1 MDLLLLVAKY
11 GVITAAFLVVASS
24 ASKELS
30 LLFARIR
37 KQSKFVQL
45 CVFAFIMTAVV
56 YGGSKPSTNSVT
68 TSTEPLNSFNSNVS
82 STHSATTSTHTLPQW
97 YIEHGYPSTDTD
109 GDGIPDVWERWTH
122 TKPASNDALVD
133 YDGDG
138 VDNIT
143 EFMYV
148 CDPIR
153 KDTDGDGLDD
163 NMEIDG
169 MLAGIVGLNPVVR
182 ATFDIPEPD
191 LDGDGITDLWDEVA
205 YLNGYTLFSDDNDNG
220 FDDVYANNMP
230 AASQNNF
237 DVAVT
242 ITTTRTALLSSEFG
256 NMLIAPC
263 TNKVIKLR
271 LSDSEEEG
279 SVSLS
284 AVPDDVSISGL
295 WKARMDI
302 AFLPRMGQATEKN
315 RIKVRDGFYV
325 DFENMTDD
333 YVGYI
338 YPVNRRSINSNSNGK
353 VLVCYVPKFLKLYSN
368 SESICLLH
376 GPNHDIT
383 LDVCEE
389 LLPVS
394 VSIGDITYEM
404 TEPTIDLTNIF
415 STTTLMCE
423 ALTIRVFKDD
433 EQYQEVGIEQNFYLH
448 LNQLCYPSTTNITG
462 VAEYRSLNYLDS
474 ASHEPRIE
482 TEIVT
487 FGSNCPVATNINAVI
502 GFSHDKVNTRNLPII
517 YTSDSRDSNTD
528 HCVGVRY
535 SDDLSINLLNYT
547 EDLTVFMQDVYFKV
561 NGMETVNGIIS
572 NISCPNGVDPTIFY
586 IELCCKDTHNTL
598 DMLWITVYS
607 VVDFEEY
614 NNWVIAELNRGT
626 NWLTLLPPV
635 YETMNDIGESNINW
649 NKVTTITP
657 KSYMHHNAVYESRS
671 YPVEEGHGHQATYDS
686 NGNLIR
692 SGIAAGSADYSSPN
706 GVISTLT
713 HKNLDVFPF
722 IRAAQIDGNPI
733 RPTNETDL
741 LVKLVPTRFTR
752 PCVFQGTNLN
762 TYFNYRP
769 SLPTGTIPQSGEKQ

>member
-1 MDLLLLVAKY
+1 MELLLFVAKYSVIIAGLLVAAS
-11 GVITAAFLVVASS
+11 TAST
-24 ASKELS
+24 ELCQ
-30 LLFARIR
+30 LLAKFR

-82 STHSATTSTHTLPQW
+82 STHSATANIPTLPQW
-97 YIEHGYPSTDTD
+97 YIEHGYPTTDTD
-109 GDGIPDVWERWTH
+109 ADGIPDAWERWTH
-122 TKPASNDALVD
+122 TKPLSNDALAD

-143 EFMYV
+143 EFMYM

-163 NMEIDG
+163 SIEIDG
-169 MLAGIVGLNPVVR
+169 MLAGIESLNPVVR

-191 LDGDGITDLWDEVA
+191 LDGDGITDLWDDSGY
-205 YLNGYTLFSDDNDNG
+205 YLFRDANNDG

-230 AASQNNF
+230 AASQYNF

-279 SVSLS
+279 SVSFS
-284 AVPDDVSISGL
+284 AVSDGASVSGL

-315 RIKVRDGFYV
+315 RIKLYNGFYV
-325 DFENMTDD
+325 DFENMTTD

-338 YPVNRRSINSNSNGK
+338 SPINSRSINSNSNGK
-353 VLVCYVPKFLKLYSN
+353 VLVCYVPKFLNLYSN

-376 GPNHDIT
+376 GPNHDVT

-462 VAEYRSLNYLDS
+462 VAEYRSLNYLDA

-502 GFSHDKVNTRNLPII
+502 GFSHNKVNTRNLPII

-528 HCVGVRY
+528 HCIGVMH
-535 SDDLSINLLNYT
+535 STSLVILFDD
-547 EDLTVFMQDVYFKV
+547 FMDGFNEYKNKIHFKV
-561 NGMETVNGIIS
+561 NGQQMDSLLIGFEYLQEEFNPSVYHVEMCLNE
-572 NISCPNGVDPTIFY
+572 NEKV
-586 IELCCKDTHNTL
+586 L
-598 DMLWITVYS
+598 DRLWITAFSPADLNDFSIWYHS
-607 VVDFEEY
+607 NKSDLGWIAGLPRPYRTIKNLNGEIVDPEPDSPDY
-614 NNWVIAELNRGT
+614 WSR
-626 NWLTLLPPV
+626 P
-635 YETMNDIGESNINW
+635 SSIN
-649 NKVTTITP
+649 
-657 KSYMHHNAVYESRS
+657 SYLHHNASYEMRT
-671 YPVEEGHGHQATYDS
+671 ETNLTQGNQACYS
-686 NGNLIR
+686 VNGVIITNT
-692 SGIAAGSADYSSPN
+692 IAAGSADRYAPYDNN
-706 GVISTLT
+706 GDIVLNFN
-713 HKNLDVFPF
+713 HRNFDVYPF
-722 IRAAQIDGNPI
+722 LRAIQLDGNPCI
-733 RPTNETDL
+733 PNRIFAPTNLDRPCLYQGECLNKYLECRPTIQPE
-741 LVKLVPTRFTR
+741 
-752 PCVFQGTNLN
+752 
-762 TYFNYRP
+762 
-769 SLPTGTIPQSGEKQ
+769 E

>member
-11 GVITAAFLVVASS
+11 GVIIAAFLVVASS
-24 ASKELS
+24 ASNELS

-45 CVFAFIMTAVV
+45 CVFVFIMTAVV
-56 YGGSKPSTNSVT
+56 YGGSKPSTNSVS
-68 TSTEPLNSFNSNVS
+68 TSSEPLNSFNSNVS

-256 NMLIAPC
+256 DILIAPC
-263 TNKVIKLR
+263 TNKIVKLR

-284 AVPDDVSISGL
+284 AVPDGVSISGL

-404 TEPTIDLTNIF
+404 TEPTIDLLDIF
-415 STTTLMCE
+415 NTATLMCE

-433 EQYQEVGIEQNFYLH
+433 EPYQEVGIEQNFYLH

-502 GFSHDKVNTRNLPII
+502 GFSHNKVNTRNLPII

-528 HCVGVRY
+528 HCIGVMH
-535 SDDLSINLLNYT
+535 STSLVILFDD
-547 EDLTVFMQDVYFKV
+547 FMDGFNEYKNKIHFKV
-561 NGMETVNGIIS
+561 NGQQMDSLLIGFEYLQEEFNPSVYHVEMCLNE
-572 NISCPNGVDPTIFY
+572 NEKV
-586 IELCCKDTHNTL
+586 L
-598 DMLWITVYS
+598 DRLWITAFSPADLNDFSIWYHS
-607 VVDFEEY
+607 NKSDLGWIAGLPRPYRTIKNLNGEIVDPEPDSPDY
-614 NNWVIAELNRGT
+614 WSR
-626 NWLTLLPPV
+626 P
-635 YETMNDIGESNINW
+635 SSIN
-649 NKVTTITP
+649 
-657 KSYMHHNAVYESRS
+657 SYLHHNASYEMRT
-671 YPVEEGHGHQATYDS
+671 ETNLTQGNQACYS
-686 NGNLIR
+686 VNGVIITNT
-692 SGIAAGSADYSSPN
+692 IAAGSADRYAPYDNN
-706 GVISTLT
+706 GDIVLNFN
-713 HKNLDVFPF
+713 HRNFDVYPF
-722 IRAAQIDGNPI
+722 LRAIQLDGNPCI
-733 RPTNETDL
+733 PNRIFAPTNLDRPCLYQGECLNKYLECRPTIQPE
-741 LVKLVPTRFTR
+741 
-752 PCVFQGTNLN
+752 
-762 TYFNYRP
+762 
-769 SLPTGTIPQSGEKQ
+769 E

>member
-1 MDLLLLVAKY
+1 MELLLFVAKYSVIIAGLLVAAS
-11 GVITAAFLVVASS
+11 TAST
-24 ASKELS
+24 ELCQ
-30 LLFARIR
+30 LLAKFR

-109 GDGIPDVWERWTH
+109 GDGIPDAWERWTH
-122 TKPASNDALVD
+122 TKPLSNDALVD

-143 EFMYV
+143 EFMYM

-163 NMEIDG
+163 RMEIDG
-169 MLAGIVGLNPVVR
+169 LVASIEGLNPVVR

-191 LDGDGITDLWDEVA
+191 LDRDGITDLWDNSGY
-205 YLNGYTLFSDDNDNG
+205 YLFRDANNDG

-230 AASQNNF
+230 AASQYNF

-404 TEPTIDLTNIF
+404 TEPTIDLLDIF
-415 STTTLMCE
+415 NTATLMCE

-433 EQYQEVGIEQNFYLH
+433 EPYQEVGIEQNFYLH

-502 GFSHDKVNTRNLPII
+502 GFSHNKVNTRNLPII

-528 HCVGVRY
+528 HCIGVMH
-535 SDDLSINLLNYT
+535 STSLVILFDD
-547 EDLTVFMQDVYFKV
+547 FMDGFNEYKNKIHFKV
-561 NGMETVNGIIS
+561 NGQQMDSLLIGFEYLQEEFNPSVYHVEMCLNE
-572 NISCPNGVDPTIFY
+572 NEKV
-586 IELCCKDTHNTL
+586 L
-598 DMLWITVYS
+598 DRLWITAFSPADLNDFSIWYHS
-607 VVDFEEY
+607 NKSDLGWIAGLPRPYRTIKNLNGEIVDPEPDSPDY
-614 NNWVIAELNRGT
+614 WSR
-626 NWLTLLPPV
+626 P
-635 YETMNDIGESNINW
+635 SSIN
-649 NKVTTITP
+649 
-657 KSYMHHNAVYESRS
+657 SYLHHNASYEMRT
-671 YPVEEGHGHQATYDS
+671 ETNLTQGNQACYS
-686 NGNLIR
+686 VNGVIITNT
-692 SGIAAGSADYSSPN
+692 IAAGSADRYAPYDNN
-706 GVISTLT
+706 GDIVLNFN
-713 HKNLDVFPF
+713 HRNFDVYPF
-722 IRAAQIDGNPI
+722 LRAIQLDGNPCI
-733 RPTNETDL
+733 PNRIFAPTNLDRPCLYQGECLNKYLECRPTIQPE
-741 LVKLVPTRFTR
+741 
-752 PCVFQGTNLN
+752 
-762 TYFNYRP
+762 
-769 SLPTGTIPQSGEKQ
+769 E

>member
-1 MDLLLLVAKY
+1 MELLLFVAKY
-11 GVITAAFLVVASS
+11 GVITVAFLVVASS
-24 ASKELS
+24 TSKELNR
-30 LLFARIR
+30 LFARIR

-109 GDGIPDVWERWTH
+109 GDGIPDAWERWTH
-122 TKPASNDALVD
+122 TKPLSNDALVD

-143 EFMYV
+143 EFMYM

-163 NMEIDG
+163 RMEIDG
-169 MLAGIVGLNPVVR
+169 LVASIEGLNPVVR

-191 LDGDGITDLWDEVA
+191 LDRDGITDLWDNSGY
-205 YLNGYTLFSDDNDNG
+205 YLFRDANNDG

-230 AASQNNF
+230 AASQYNF

-256 NMLIAPC
+256 DILIAPC
-263 TNKVIKLR
+263 TNKIVKLR

-284 AVPDDVSISGL
+284 AVPDGVSISGL

-404 TEPTIDLTNIF
+404 TEPTIDLLDIF
-415 STTTLMCE
+415 NTATLMCE

-433 EQYQEVGIEQNFYLH
+433 EPYQEVGIEQNFYLH

-502 GFSHDKVNTRNLPII
+502 GFSHNKVNTRNLPII

-528 HCVGVRY
+528 HCIGVMH
-535 SDDLSINLLNYT
+535 STSLVILFDD
-547 EDLTVFMQDVYFKV
+547 FMDGFNEYKNKIHFKV
-561 NGMETVNGIIS
+561 NGQQMDSLLIGFEYLQEEFNPSVYHVEMCLNE
-572 NISCPNGVDPTIFY
+572 NEKV
-586 IELCCKDTHNTL
+586 L
-598 DMLWITVYS
+598 DRLWITAFSPADLNDFSIWYHS
-607 VVDFEEY
+607 NKSDLGWIAGLPRPYRTIKNLNGEIVDPEPDSPDY
-614 NNWVIAELNRGT
+614 WSR
-626 NWLTLLPPV
+626 P
-635 YETMNDIGESNINW
+635 SSIN
-649 NKVTTITP
+649 
-657 KSYMHHNAVYESRS
+657 SYLHHNASYEMRT
-671 YPVEEGHGHQATYDS
+671 ETNLTQGNQACYS
-686 NGNLIR
+686 VNGVIITNT
-692 SGIAAGSADYSSPN
+692 IAAGSADRYAPYDNN
-706 GVISTLT
+706 GDIVLNFN
-713 HKNLDVFPF
+713 HRNFDVYPF
-722 IRAAQIDGNPI
+722 LRAIQLDGNPCI
-733 RPTNETDL
+733 PNRIFAPTNLDRPCLYQGECLNKYLECRPTIQPE
-741 LVKLVPTRFTR
+741 
-752 PCVFQGTNLN
+752 
-762 TYFNYRP
+762 
-769 SLPTGTIPQSGEKQ
+769 E

>member
-1 MDLLLLVAKY
+1 MELLLFVAKYSVIIAGLLVAAS
-11 GVITAAFLVVASS
+11 TAST
-24 ASKELS
+24 ELCQ
-30 LLFARIR
+30 LLAKFR

-109 GDGIPDVWERWTH
+109 GDGIPDAWERWTH
-122 TKPASNDALVD
+122 TKPLSNDALVD

-143 EFMYV
+143 EFMYM

-163 NMEIDG
+163 RMEIDG
-169 MLAGIVGLNPVVR
+169 LVASIEGLNPVVR

-191 LDGDGITDLWDEVA
+191 LDRDGITDLWDNSGY
-205 YLNGYTLFSDDNDNG
+205 YLFRDANNDG

-230 AASQNNF
+230 AASQYNF

-404 TEPTIDLTNIF
+404 TEPTIDLLDIF
-415 STTTLMCE
+415 NTATLMCE

-433 EQYQEVGIEQNFYLH
+433 EPYQEVGIEQNFYLH

-502 GFSHDKVNTRNLPII
+502 GFSHNKVNTRNLPII
-517 YTSDSRDSNTD
+517 YTSDFRDSNTD
-528 HCVGVRY
+528 HCVGVMY
-535 SDDLSINLLNYT
+535 EPSLVILFDD
-547 EDLTVFMQDVYFKV
+547 FMDGFNEYKNKIHFKV
-561 NGMETVNGIIS
+561 NGQQMDSLLLAYGGFPDEVIPI
-572 NISCPNGVDPTIFY
+572 VY
-586 IELCCKDTHNTL
+586 HIEMCLNESGRVL
-598 DMLWITVYS
+598 DRLWITAFIS
-607 VVDFEEY
+607 TDLNEFSSWY
-614 NNWVIAELNRGT
+614 NSNKLDLEWIDVLPKPYRSIRNTNGELFDPEPDSPDYWSR
-626 NWLTLLPPV
+626 P
-635 YETMNDIGESNINW
+635 SSIN
-649 NKVTTITP
+649 
-657 KSYMHHNAVYESRS
+657 SYLHHNASYEMRT
-671 YPVEEGHGHQATYDS
+671 ETTLIQGNQACYDA
-686 NGNLIR
+686 NGVIITNT
-692 SGIAAGSADYSSPN
+692 IAAGTADRYAPYNSIGIIRPSFN
-706 GVISTLT
+706 
-713 HKNLDVFPF
+713 HRNEDVYPF
-722 IRAAQIDGNPI
+722 LKAILLDGNPFVI
-733 RPTNETDL
+733 DSVDLPQQLKHPCLYQGNFLNKYLECRPTIQPE
-741 LVKLVPTRFTR
+741 
-752 PCVFQGTNLN
+752 
-762 TYFNYRP
+762 
-769 SLPTGTIPQSGEKQ
+769 E

>member
-1 MDLLLLVAKY
+1 MELLLLVAKY

-30 LLFARIR
+30 ILFARIR

-68 TSTEPLNSFNSNVS
+68 TSTESLNSFNSNVS
-82 STHSATTSTHTLPQW
+82 STHSATTNIPTLPQW

-109 GDGIPDVWERWTH
+109 GDGIPDAWERWTH

-133 YDGDG
+133 YDGDD

-143 EFMYV
+143 EFMYM

-153 KDTDGDGLDD
+153 SDTDGDGIDD
-163 NMEIDG
+163 KTEIDG
-169 MLAGIVGLNPVVR
+169 LVASIEGLNPVVR
-182 ATFDIPEPD
+182 ATFIIAEPD
-191 LDGDGITDLWDEVA
+191 LDRDGITDIWDDSGY
-205 YLNGYTLFSDDNDNG
+205 YLFRDTNNDG

-230 AASQNNF
+230 AASQYNF

-271 LSDSEEEG
+271 LTDSEEEG
-279 SVSLS
+279 SVLLS
-284 AVPDDVSISGL
+284 AVPDGVSISGL

-315 RIKVRDGFYV
+315 RIKLYNGFYV
-325 DFENMTDD
+325 DFENMTID

-338 YPVNRRSINSNSNGK
+338 SPINSRSINSNSNGK

-368 SESICLLH
+368 GESICLLH

-404 TEPTIDLTNIF
+404 TEPTIDLLDIF
-415 STTTLMCE
+415 NTATLMCE
-423 ALTIRVFKDD
+423 ALTIRISKDD
-433 EQYQEVGIEQNFYLH
+433 EPYQEVGIEQDFH
-448 LNQLCYPSTTNITG
+448 LNLKQLCYPSTTNITG
-462 VAEYRSLNYLDS
+462 VAEYRSLNYLDA

-502 GFSHDKVNTRNLPII
+502 GFSHDKVNTRNLP
-517 YTSDSRDSNTD
+517 
-528 HCVGVRY
+528 
-535 SDDLSINLLNYT
+535 
-547 EDLTVFMQDVYFKV
+547 
-561 NGMETVNGIIS
+561 
-572 NISCPNGVDPTIFY
+572 
-586 IELCCKDTHNTL
+586 
-598 DMLWITVYS
+598 
-607 VVDFEEY
+607 
-614 NNWVIAELNRGT
+614 
-626 NWLTLLPPV
+626 
-635 YETMNDIGESNINW
+635 
-649 NKVTTITP
+649 
-657 KSYMHHNAVYESRS
+657 
-671 YPVEEGHGHQATYDS
+671 
-686 NGNLIR
+686 
-692 SGIAAGSADYSSPN
+692 
-706 GVISTLT
+706 
-713 HKNLDVFPF
+713 
-722 IRAAQIDGNPI
+722 
-733 RPTNETDL
+733 
-741 LVKLVPTRFTR
+741 
-752 PCVFQGTNLN
+752 
-762 TYFNYRP
+762 
-769 SLPTGTIPQSGEKQ
+769 

>member
-1 MDLLLLVAKY
+1 MELLLFVAKY
-11 GVITAAFLVVASS
+11 GVITVAFLVVASS
-24 ASKELS
+24 TSKELNR
-30 LLFARIR
+30 LFARIR

-56 YGGSKPSTNSVT
+56 YGGSKPSTNRVT

-97 YIEHGYPSTDTD
+97 YIEHGYPSTDAD
-109 GDGIPDVWERWTH
+109 GDGIPDAWERWTH
-122 TKPASNDALVD
+122 TKPLSNDALVD
-133 YDGDG
+133 YDDDG

-143 EFMYV
+143 EFMYM

-163 NMEIDG
+163 RMEIDG
-169 MLAGIVGLNPVVR
+169 LVASIEGLNPVVR

-191 LDGDGITDLWDEVA
+191 LDRDGITDLWDNSGY
-205 YLNGYTLFSDDNDNG
+205 YLFRDANNDG

-230 AASQNNF
+230 AASQYNF

-256 NMLIAPC
+256 DILIAPC
-263 TNKVIKLR
+263 TNKIVKLR

-284 AVPDDVSISGL
+284 AVPDGVSISGL

-338 YPVNRRSINSNSNGK
+338 SPVNRRSINSNSNGK
-353 VLVCYVPKFLKLYSN
+353 VFVCYVPKFLKLYSN

-404 TEPTIDLTNIF
+404 TEPTIDLLDIF
-415 STTTLMCE
+415 NTATLMCE

-433 EQYQEVGIEQNFYLH
+433 EPYQEVGIEQNFYLH

-462 VAEYRSLNYLDS
+462 VAEYRSLNYLDA

-502 GFSHDKVNTRNLPII
+502 GFSHNKVNTRNLPII

-528 HCVGVRY
+528 HCIGVMH
-535 SDDLSINLLNYT
+535 STSLVILFDD
-547 EDLTVFMQDVYFKV
+547 FMDGFNEYKNKIHFKV
-561 NGMETVNGIIS
+561 NGQQMDSLLIGFEYLQEEFNPSVYHVEMCLNE
-572 NISCPNGVDPTIFY
+572 NEKV
-586 IELCCKDTHNTL
+586 L
-598 DMLWITVYS
+598 DRLWITAFSPADLNDFSIWYHS
-607 VVDFEEY
+607 NKSDLGWIAGLPRPYRTIKNLNGEIVDPEPDSPDY
-614 NNWVIAELNRGT
+614 WSR
-626 NWLTLLPPV
+626 P
-635 YETMNDIGESNINW
+635 SSIN
-649 NKVTTITP
+649 
-657 KSYMHHNAVYESRS
+657 SYLHHNASYEMRT
-671 YPVEEGHGHQATYDS
+671 ETNLTQGNQACYS
-686 NGNLIR
+686 VNGVIITNT
-692 SGIAAGSADYSSPN
+692 IAAGSADRYAPYDNN
-706 GVISTLT
+706 GDIVLNFN
-713 HKNLDVFPF
+713 HRNFDVYPF
-722 IRAAQIDGNPI
+722 LRAIQLDGNPCI
-733 RPTNETDL
+733 PNRIFAPTNLDRPCLYQGECLNKYLECRPTIQPE
-741 LVKLVPTRFTR
+741 
-752 PCVFQGTNLN
+752 
-762 TYFNYRP
+762 
-769 SLPTGTIPQSGEKQ
+769 E

>member
-11 GVITAAFLVVASS
+11 GVITAGLFVVASS

-97 YIEHGYPSTDTD
+97 YIEHGYSSTDTD
-109 GDGIPDVWERWTH
+109 GDGIPDAWERWTH
-122 TKPASNDALVD
+122 TKPLSNDALVD

-138 VDNIT
+138 VDNII
-143 EFMYV
+143 EFMYM

-153 KDTDGDGLDD
+153 SDTDGDGLND
-163 NMEIDG
+163 MIEIDG
-169 MLAGIVGLNPVVR
+169 LVASIKGLNPVVR

-191 LDGDGITDLWDEVA
+191 LDGDGITDLWGDSGY
-205 YLNGYTLFSDDNDNG
+205 YLFRDVNNDG

-237 DVAVT
+237 DIAVT

-263 TNKVIKLR
+263 TNKIVKLR
-271 LSDSEEEG
+271 LSDRADEG

-284 AVPDDVSISGL
+284 AVPDGVSISGL

-315 RIKVRDGFYV
+315 RIKLYDGFYV
-325 DFENMTDD
+325 DFENMTTD

-338 YPVNRRSINSNSNGK
+338 SPINSRSINSNSNGK
-353 VLVCYVPKFLKLYSN
+353 VLVCYVPKFLKIYSN
-368 SESICLLH
+368 GESICLLH
-376 GPNHDIT
+376 GPNHDVT

-394 VSIGDITYEM
+394 VSLGDITYEM
-404 TEPTIDLTNIF
+404 TEPTIDLLDIF
-415 STTTLMCE
+415 NTATLMCE

-433 EQYQEVGIEQNFYLH
+433 EQYQEVGIEQDFHLY

-487 FGSNCPVATNINAVI
+487 FGSNCPVATNVNAVI
-502 GFSHDKVNTRNLPII
+502 GFSHNKVNTRNLPII

-535 SDDLSINLLNYT
+535 EPSLVILFDD
-547 EDLTVFMQDVYFKV
+547 FMDGFNEYKNKIHFKV
-561 NGMETVNGIIS
+561 NGQQMDSLLLAYGGL
-572 NISCPNGVDPTIFY
+572 PDGVAPIVYY
-586 IELCCKDTHNTL
+586 IEMCLNESGRVL
-598 DMLWITVYS
+598 DRLWITAFIS
-607 VVDFEEY
+607 TD
-614 NNWVIAELNRGT
+614 LNEFSIWYHSNKSDLGWFAALPKPYRLIRNT
-626 NWLTLLPPV
+626 NGKIFDPEPDSPDYWSKP
-635 YETMNDIGESNINW
+635 SSIN
-649 NKVTTITP
+649 
-657 KSYMHHNAVYESRS
+657 SYLHHNASYEMRT
-671 YPVEEGHGHQATYDS
+671 ETTLTQGNQACYDA
-686 NGNLIR
+686 NGVIITNT
-692 SGIAAGSADYSSPN
+692 IAAGTADRYAPYDN
-706 GVISTLT
+706 YGLIRLNDN
-713 HKNLDVFPF
+713 HREFDVCPF
-722 IRAAQIDGNPI
+722 LQAIILDGNPCI
-733 RPTNETDL
+733 PNDFLIPTNLDRPCLYQGSFLNKYLECRPTI
-741 LVKLVPTRFTR
+741 
-752 PCVFQGTNLN
+752 
-762 TYFNYRP
+762 
-769 SLPTGTIPQSGEKQ
+769 LPQE